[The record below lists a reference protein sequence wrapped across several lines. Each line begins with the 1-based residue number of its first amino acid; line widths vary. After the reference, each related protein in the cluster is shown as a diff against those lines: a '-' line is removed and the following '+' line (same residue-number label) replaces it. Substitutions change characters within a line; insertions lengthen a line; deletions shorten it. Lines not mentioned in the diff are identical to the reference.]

1 MAIWGRRVMDIT
13 EFHAAL
19 WNEVNAQAAAHGELT
34 RTAFVEVTA
43 GRLMGAEDVQ
53 DWRPAFFSR
62 KAARGPLVEID
73 GYSDDELESA
83 GVLTVFVALIK
94 GDGEVQTIKS
104 DELKRQYE
112 AGVAFVAKSLTGE
125 ADSDEFAD
133 TSHPARDLVR
143 IIRASEES
151 ARLRGTEPLQRVR
164 ICILTDAVMGARTK
178 HAQRQ
183 AIGDITYEQHIWD
196 LERLHRLELGS
207 GTEPVEFITSEH
219 GVRGIPAIPASREG
233 AGYEAY
239 LCVMP
244 GSLLADIYD
253 LYGTRL
259 LESNIRAFLSTKVS
273 ANKGMRKTII
283 SEPTKFFAFNNGLT
297 ATATAVER
305 APDGSITRLA
315 GLQIVNGG
323 QTTATLHSTR
333 AKDRADLS
341 HVFVQMKLT
350 VLPADQATD
359 LVPDIAKFA
368 NTQSKV
374 SEADLASTSHLHR
387 KIEELSRRIAA
398 PARAG
403 STVSTYWYYERAR
416 AQYQTDLGRL
426 SPAEQKKFIMLR
438 PRAQVITKTDL
449 AKIEATWRGRPYE
462 TSLGAQKNFIKF
474 AVAFEREFA
483 EHEEHLNE
491 RWFKHLVAKTIL
503 FETLDVLVAKAPWY
517 AQFKANVVAYALAKL
532 VAMASELRCEVDLD
546 SIWKMQVVPDA
557 LKAQLSVIAEAVN
570 GVVTSPPPERR
581 NVTEWAKR
589 QECWQRVQDLS
600 VEFSPAARRCLR
612 ALSEVRGELRDARRD
627 ERENMSIHAQTACLN
642 KAEEGYWASALA
654 WRDARRV
661 LGGGGTMYNILKTA
675 AERGKTFVPTE
686 KQAQRLLEIA
696 AKLEKEG
703 FVFVPGR

>member
-1 MAIWGRRVMDIT
+1 MDIT

-19 WNEVNAQAAAHGELT
+19 WNEVNAQATAHGELT

-43 GRLMGAEDVQ
+43 GRLMSAEDVQ

-94 GDGEVQTIKS
+94 GDGEVQTLKS

-112 AGVAFVAKSLTGE
+112 AGMAFVAKSLTGE

-143 IIRASEES
+143 TIRASEEA
-151 ARLRGTEPLQRVR
+151 ARTRGTEPLQRVR

-183 AIGDITYEQHIWD
+183 AVGDITYEQHIWD
-196 LERLHRLELGS
+196 LERLHRLEQVG
-207 GTEPVEFITSEH
+207 GQEPVDIVTSEH
-219 GVRGIPAIPASREG
+219 GVPGIEAIPASREG
-233 AGYEAY
+233 AGYQAY

-244 GSLLADIYD
+244 GNLLADIYD

-297 ATATAVER
+297 ATATSVER
-305 APDGSITRLA
+305 AADGGITRLT

-333 AKDRADLS
+333 TKDRADLS

-350 VLPADQATD
+350 VLPADQAAD
-359 LVPDIAKFA
+359 LVPDIAKYA

-403 STVSTYWYYERAR
+403 STISTYWYYERAR

-426 SPAEQKKFIMLR
+426 STAEQKKFVMLR
-438 PRAQVITKTDL
+438 PRSQVITKTEL
-449 AKIEATWRGRPYE
+449 AKVEAAWRGRPHD

-474 AVAFEREFA
+474 APAFEREFA
-483 EHEEHLNE
+483 DHEEDLNE

-503 FETLDVLVAKAPWY
+503 FDTLDALVAKAPWY
-517 AQFKANVVAYALAKL
+517 SAYKANIVAYALAKL
-532 VAMASELRCEVDLD
+532 VDLAHEARCEVDLD
-546 SIWKMQVVPDA
+546 SIWKMQRVPDA
-557 LKAQLSVIAEAVN
+557 LEAQLAEIAQAVK
-570 GVVTSPPPERR
+570 GVVTSPPPERK
-581 NVTEWAKR
+581 NATDWAKKL
-589 QECWQRVQDLS
+589 ECWQRVQELRISLS
-600 VEFSPAARRCLR
+600 SAAHRCLR
-612 ALSEVRGELRDARRD
+612 SLPEERDASREARRD
-627 ERENMSIHAQTACLN
+627 ERENMSIHAQMACLN
-642 KAEEGYWASALA
+642 KAEEGYWASAFA

-661 LGGGGTMYNILKTA
+661 LGGGGTMYNILETA
-675 AERGKTFVPTE
+675 AARGNRFVPTE
-686 KQAQRLLEIA
+686 KQAQLLLEIA